1 MRREL
6 SLPYDEKELR
16 EIRCGDEVI
25 LSGTLYVGRD
35 QVHKRLYELVE
46 KGEPL
51 PFDFESS
58 AIYYMGPSPAPEGFV
73 IGAAGPTTSARMD
86 PFSPRLIEEGL
97 KVMVGK
103 GPRSEAVRA
112 AVGKYHGL
120 YLQAYGGCGALYS
133 SCIASSSVIAWN
145 ELGPEAL
152 LKLEVRSFPAF
163 CVIDSRGDVWR
174 GEC

>member
-1 MRREL
+1 MRRYL
-6 SLPYDEKELR
+6 HLPYEQEML
-16 EIRCGDEVI
+16 ESIEAGDEVM

-35 QVHKRLYELVE
+35 QVHKRLCGLIE
-46 KGEPL
+46 KGESL
-51 PFDFESS
+51 PFPFAGS

-86 PFSPRLIEEGL
+86 PFSPALARHGL

-103 GPRSEAVRA
+103 GPRSESVRA
-112 AVGKYHGL
+112 AIEETRGL

-133 SCIASSSVIAWN
+133 SRIAKAETVAWP

-152 LKLEVRSFPAF
+152 LRLEVRDFPVF
-163 CVIDSRGDVWR
+163 CIISSNGKVWT
-174 GEC
+174 